1 MQIPRWWA
9 SCSASNNIV
18 LWREH
23 DKGGH
28 FPLMEQPDIF
38 VEDVRDFSKVIKPT
52 RMALLIKSGKLK
64 K

>member
-9 SCSASNNIV
+9 SCSASKNIV
-18 LWREH
+18 FWREH

-28 FPLMEQPDIF
+28 FPPMEQPDVF
-38 VEDVRDFSKVIKPT
+38 VEDIRDFSKVINPT